1 MYCRGLNP
9 SEEAVQD
16 IINEVDQDGS
26 GKVSEKMIL
35 VKMILLL

>member
-1 MYCRGLNP
+1 MNP

-26 GKVSEKMIL
+26 GKVSPKMIP
-35 VKMILLL
+35 VKMILMKMIMVL

>member
-1 MYCRGLNP
+1 M
-9 SEEAVQD
+9 QD